1 MIEANTFPEL
11 SVKEVAELIAQGAA
25 VLIDVNP
32 SRRWAS
38 GHVPGAINLD
48 PSEFTE
54 ADIPGGKTANVIF
67 YCSDADSGASRYAAR
82 KAAKLGFVNV
92 FTMPAGIRGWL
103 AEGHKAMAA
112 R

>member
-1 MIEANTFPEL
+1 MNEVKSFPEL

-25 VLIDVNP
+25 VVIDVNP
-32 SRRWAS
+32 RRRWAS

-48 PSEFTE
+48 PAEFTE
-54 ADIPGGKTANVIF
+54 SDIPGDKTKSLVF
-67 YCSDADSGASRYAAR
+67 YCSDTDCGASRYAAR
-82 KAAKLGFVNV
+82 KAAKMGFVHV

-103 AEGHKAMAA
+103 AEGQKAMSA